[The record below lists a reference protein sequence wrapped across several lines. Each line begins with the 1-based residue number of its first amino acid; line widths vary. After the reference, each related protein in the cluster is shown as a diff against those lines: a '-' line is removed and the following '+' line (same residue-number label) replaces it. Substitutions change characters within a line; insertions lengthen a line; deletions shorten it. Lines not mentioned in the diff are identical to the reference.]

1 LETWEF
7 MDLGFKGRRGRQRGN
22 FEEAK
27 QLQTSVH
34 WARRRTERRRWNW

>member
-1 LETWEF
+1 
-7 MDLGFKGRRGRQRGN
+7 MDLRFKDSRGRQRGN

-34 WARRRTERRRWNW
+34 WARRRRTERWRRNW